1 LRNGWNVEDRR
12 QQQRM
17 EQYLEC
23 TWLSEW
29 SEERSR
35 VSSLGPKGCYIECR
49 SAVPPEGTPLSAV
62 TIVLPTGT
70 LTLQG
75 TVVHAIRGV
84 GFGVQFN
91 DVDGEAH
98 ARLSALG

>member
-1 LRNGWNVEDRR
+1 MRNGWTVEDRR

-17 EQYLEC
+17 EQYFEC

-35 VSSLGPKGCYIECR
+35 VSSLSPTGCYIECR

-62 TIVLPTGT
+62 TIALPTGAI
-70 LTLQG
+70 TLQG

-91 DVDGEAH
+91 DVNAEAH

>member
-1 LRNGWNVEDRR
+1 
-12 QQQRM
+12 M
-17 EQYLEC
+17 EQYFEC

-29 SEERSR
+29 SEERAR
-35 VSSLGPKGCYIECR
+35 VSSLSPTGCYIECR
-49 SAVPPEGTPLSAV
+49 STVPPEGTPLSAV
-62 TIVLPTGT
+62 TIALPTGA

-75 TVVHAIRGV
+75 TVVHSIRGV

-91 DVDGEAH
+91 DVDEEAH